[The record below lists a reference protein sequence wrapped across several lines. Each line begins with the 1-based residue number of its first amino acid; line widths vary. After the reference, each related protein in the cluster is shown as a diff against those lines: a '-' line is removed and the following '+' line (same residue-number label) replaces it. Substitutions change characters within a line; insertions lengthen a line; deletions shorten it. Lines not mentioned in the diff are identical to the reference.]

1 MNKPILFYDGEC
13 GFCNRS
19 IQFILDYERTD
30 ELQFASLQSDF
41 AKQSLSQEYVENLD
55 SIVVLD
61 GNNLYTKAE
70 AIFFIANYL
79 KIPFRF
85 ACLGKY
91 LPAWPFNK
99 AYEFLAKNR
108 YSLSQSR
115 KSCKLPSPKQ
125 RKRFITS

>member
-1 MNKPILFYDGEC
+1 MDKPILFYDGAC

-19 IQFILDYERTD
+19 VQFILDHERTD
-30 ELQFASLQSDF
+30 ELHFASLQSDF
-41 AKQSLSQEYVENLD
+41 AKQSLPQEHWENLD

-61 GNNLYTKAE
+61 GNHIYTKAK
-70 AIFFIANYL
+70 AVFFIANYL
-79 KIPFRF
+79 KIPFRW
-85 ACLGKY
+85 AYAGKY
-91 LPAWPFNK
+91 LPEWPFNK

-115 KSCKLPSPKQ
+115 KSCQLLSQKQ